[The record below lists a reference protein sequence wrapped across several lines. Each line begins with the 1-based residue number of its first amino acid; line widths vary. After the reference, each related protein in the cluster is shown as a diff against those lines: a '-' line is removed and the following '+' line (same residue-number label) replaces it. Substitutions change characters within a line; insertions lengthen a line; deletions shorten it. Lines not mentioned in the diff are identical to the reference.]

1 MTFRVMHSKSHM
13 CVRQIS
19 AMIIKLIFC
28 MKFITSL
35 IFEATIK
42 LMGNG
47 KLIFLKNFLIYLK
60 FKKKNTNQKAPVNF
74 NFNLILSKNTSLKYV
89 SLGSSMMSDIIGA

>member
-1 MTFRVMHSKSHM
+1 M
-13 CVRQIS
+13 CGRQIS

-47 KLIFLKNFLIYLK
+47 KLIFLKKFLIYLK
-60 FKKKNTNQKAPVNF
+60 FKKKNTLIRKHQ
-74 NFNLILSKNTSLKYV
+74 LILTSTWSFQK
-89 SLGSSMMSDIIGA
+89 IRF

>member
-1 MTFRVMHSKSHM
+1 MHSKSYM
-13 CVRQIS
+13 CGRQIS

-47 KLIFLKNFLIYLK
+47 KLIFLKKFLIYLK
-60 FKKKNTNQKAPVNF
+60 FKKKKHFNQKAPVNF
-74 NFNLILSKNTSLKYV
+74 NFNLVLSKNTFLKYV
-89 SLGSSMMSDIIGA
+89 SLGCSMMSDIISA